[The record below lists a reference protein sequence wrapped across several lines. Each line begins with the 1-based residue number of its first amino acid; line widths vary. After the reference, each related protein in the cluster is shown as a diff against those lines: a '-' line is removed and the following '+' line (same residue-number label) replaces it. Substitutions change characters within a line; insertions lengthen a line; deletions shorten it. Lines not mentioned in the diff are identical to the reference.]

1 MSRIS
6 FPTPETMDPE
16 QLAVYNKVV
25 SGPRG
30 KIEGPLRAALYNPAL
45 ADRWQAL
52 GAQLRYN
59 TSLTPRLSEI
69 AICTTGRLS
78 QSPFEWYAHRREA
91 EKVGIEPEIL
101 DAILAQTPPPF
112 KTDEEKLVFQFASEL
127 CQHRSVSDS
136 TYAAALAH
144 FGALTLVE
152 LTALVGY
159 YTMVAMTLNCHEIPL
174 PEGIEPAFALP
185 QHTGAMG

>member
-1 MSRIS
+1 MTRIP
-6 FPTPETMDPE
+6 FPTPETMSPE

-30 KIEGPLRAALYNPAL
+30 KIEGPLRAALYNPEL

-59 TSLTPRLSEI
+59 TSLSPRLSEI
-69 AICTTGRLS
+69 AICATGRLF

-91 EKVGIEPEIL
+91 EKVGVEKEIL
-101 DAILAQTPPPF
+101 DAILDQKQPPF
-112 KTDEEKLVFQFASEL
+112 KTVHEKIVYAFSCEL
-127 CQHRSVSDS
+127 CQHHSVSDS
-136 TYAAALAH
+136 TYAAALEQ
-144 FGALTLVE
+144 FGALTVVE

-159 YTMVAMTLNCHEIPL
+159 YAMVAMTLNCHEIPL
-174 PEGIEPAFALP
+174 PEGISPAFSLP
-185 QHTGAMG
+185 QHAGRL